1 MERRALRTRRHG
13 PSAPHGRRSTSTGT
27 GRRILPP
34 VRLTGPRISAADKLL
49 LVHGAMDDQ
58 VHPDDTLRLADRFI
72 AAYKDFELL
81 IMPGAERPELLGE
94 LFS

>member
-1 MERRALRTRRHG
+1 
-13 PSAPHGRRSTSTGT
+13 
-27 GRRILPP
+27 
-34 VRLTGPRISAADKLL
+34 
-49 LVHGAMDDQ
+49 MDDQ